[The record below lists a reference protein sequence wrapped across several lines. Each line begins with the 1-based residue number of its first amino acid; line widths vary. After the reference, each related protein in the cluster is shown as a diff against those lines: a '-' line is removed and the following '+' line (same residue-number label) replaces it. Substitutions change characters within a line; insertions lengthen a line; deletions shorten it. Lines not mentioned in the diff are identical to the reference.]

1 MGLDNIPEPYP
12 CTGKETTIMT
22 RDGKIDCEATRE
34 NGICPVLNHNHPIGM
49 LGTYCWF
56 RGKVI
61 TIELEALGYS
71 DLAEEFYSKKS
82 LEEIESLLKDVK
94 EVYKKIKESHKDN
107 GKPLKGAGW
116 NGCFKDGKFEWQTYS
131 TYEDIIS
138 EFENTIR
145 WLEMLIENNCGFR
158 AWY

>member
-12 CTGKETTIMT
+12 CVGKATIIRT
-22 RDGKIDCEATRE
+22 KDNKIDCEATRE
-34 NGICPVLNHNHPIGM
+34 NGICPVLNHKHPIGM

-61 TIELEALGYS
+61 ARELMALGYS
-71 DLAEEFYSKKS
+71 DLAEEFYSNKNPVEIKS
-82 LEEIESLLKDVK
+82 LLENVK
-94 EVYKKIKESHKDN
+94 IVYEKIKESHKNN
-107 GKPLKGAGW
+107 GKSIKGAGW
-116 NGCFKDGKFEWQTYS
+116 NGHFKDGGVEWGIYS
-131 TYEDIIS
+131 IYEDIVS
-138 EFENTIR
+138 EIENTVK